1 MSRKSRIEKNK
12 YYSELLDAAG
22 LEDLLEDPEEGE
34 EEAIEEGIEEDPE
47 VTEPE
52 ENPEGKIQEAS
63 TEEESSGPEITGT
76 EDPEVLERTVK
87 EVIFLIA
94 VLTLVEILLTL
105 ILIGKR
111 DFSFGGL
118 KLSVALGLLFG
129 GAFGIGLFLIM
140 KKQIEQIVELPA
152 KNAQSKLR
160 LGAILRIIAV
170 AAVAVAFAFLKWI
183 SPLGFQVGLLNLKF
197 AAQLA
202 PLLDK
207 HLKSV

>member
-22 LEDLLEDPEEGE
+22 LEDLLEDPDEEEGE
-34 EEAIEEGIEEDPE
+34 EENPSSETAEAEDP
-47 VTEPE
+47 
-52 ENPEGKIQEAS
+52 
-63 TEEESSGPEITGT
+63 
-76 EDPEVLERTVK
+76 DVLKRTVK

-94 VLTLVEILLTL
+94 ALTLVEILLTL
-105 ILIGKR
+105 LLIGKR

-129 GAFGIGLFLIM
+129 GAFGIALFLIM
-140 KKQIEQIVELPA
+140 KKQIEQIVMLPA

-160 LGAILRIIAV
+160 LGAILRIVCV

-183 SPLGFQVGLLNLKF
+183 SPLGFLVGVLNLKI

-207 HLKSV
+207 HFKNV